1 MRYLLETNALS
12 EGRKRHPDPGLA
24 AWLLQHEAA
33 SAVSELTIGEFTK
46 GVHLAPTSAMRSA
59 LLEWVG
65 QVADDF
71 HGRCLPVT
79 LEILKRWGR
88 LCGEHEARGRNLPV
102 MDSLIAATALVHD
115 LTLVTRNAADFP
127 GEVRTLNPWRK

>member
-1 MRYLLETNALS
+1 MRYLLDTNALS
-12 EGRKRHPDPGLA
+12 EGRKSRPDPGLA

-46 GVHLAPTSAMRSA
+46 GVYLAPTSAMRAA

-65 QVADDF
+65 QVEDDF
-71 HGRCLPVT
+71 HDRCLPVT

-88 LCGEHEARGRNLPV
+88 LCGEHEARGRKLPV
-102 MDSLIAATALVHD
+102 MDSLLAATALVHD

-127 GEVRTLNPWRK
+127 SEVRTLNPWRR

>member
-1 MRYLLETNALS
+1 MRYLLDTNALS
-12 EGRKRHPDPGLA
+12 EGRKLRPDPGLA

-46 GVHLAPTSAMRSA
+46 GVHLAPSAAMRAA

-65 QVADDF
+65 KVEDDF
-71 HGRCLPVT
+71 RDRCLPVT

-88 LCGEHEARGRNLPV
+88 LCGEHEARGRKLPV
-102 MDSLIAATALVHD
+102 MDSILAATALVHD
-115 LTLVTRNAADFP
+115 LTLVTRNTADFP
-127 GEVRTLNPWRK
+127 AEVRTLNPWRR